1 MPHFPMFINLK
12 DQSVLVVGGGTVA
25 LRKLQKLSPFGAK
38 PVVIAPEISPD
49 IAALPGTR
57 LHRRGF
63 RFFDL
68 YPRPALVI
76 AATDDKRLNHRI
88 SSLCQRRRIPV
99 NVADDPEACSFLFPA
114 LVSRGC
120 FSAGI
125 STGGA
130 SPSAAAYFKD
140 RLNELLPEN
149 LDEILSWLEAQR
161 PALKASVPDQRK
173 RAGLFR
179 ALFDACMVKGAPLT
193 AEEARTLTRPSSVG
207 SVALVGAGCGKAD
220 LITVKGLRL
229 LRQCQAVVYDDL
241 IDPALLEAAPES
253 ALRIY
258 MGKRSGAHS
267 APQSEINQKLIELA
281 RSGLQVVRLKGGDP
295 YLFGRGGEEMA
306 ALLAVNIPCQEVPG
320 IPSAIGIPAEAGIPV
335 THRGISQSLHIITAH
350 TADTRDGLPK
360 DFDALA
366 RLSGTLVFL
375 MGLRQLPK
383 IVSGLMA
390 AGKSGDTPAAVLS
403 GGSAPKPAFVRAP
416 LSRIAQ
422 AADEAGVTS
431 PAIILV
437 GQVAAM
443 DLTAARPLD
452 GLRVGLTGTEEIARK
467 QQHALTALGAETIW
481 LSRAGIRERPFFLDL
496 DGAAKPSSWLVFT
509 SANGVRA
516 FFRQVEPDAVRGCK
530 FAVIGKATGAAL
542 AQYDIRFD
550 LCPEEF
556 TSEALAA
563 ALLEAAAPEEKI
575 FLLRSSL
582 GSPVL
587 PQRLAGAGF
596 SVRDIPLYDLE
607 PADCGVDALP
617 PLNYLTFSSA
627 GGVKLFFKQYNRIP
641 DAVRCVCIGR
651 VTAEELSRHLDAP
664 FSIAEEASVS
674 GIVSAILKDR
684 LSGQRG

>member
-57 LHRRGF
+57 LRRRSF
-63 RFFDL
+63 RLFDL

-76 AATDDKRLNHRI
+76 AATDDKRLNQRI
-88 SSLCQRRRIPV
+88 SVLCQRRHIPV

-114 LVSRGC
+114 LVSQGS

-130 SPSAAAYFKD
+130 SPSAAAYFKEQ
-140 RLNELLPEN
+140 LSELLPEN

-161 PALKASVPDQRK
+161 PVLKAAVPEQSR
-173 RAGLFR
+173 RAGIFR

-193 AEEARTLTRPSSVG
+193 AGETDRITKGASIG

-220 LITVKGLRL
+220 LITERGLRL

-258 MGKRSGAHS
+258 MGKRCGAHS
-267 APQSEINQKLIELA
+267 APQNEINQKLIELA
-281 RSGLQVVRLKGGDP
+281 RSGLRVVRLKGGDP
-295 YLFGRGGEEMA
+295 YLFGRGGEEMT
-306 ALLAVNIPCQEVPG
+306 ALLAANIPCQEVPG

-335 THRGISQSLHIITAH
+335 THRGISQGLHIITAH
-350 TADTRDGLPK
+350 TADTRDGLPA
-360 DFDALA
+360 DFDVLA

-383 IVSGLMA
+383 IASGLMA

-403 GGSAPKPAFVRAP
+403 GGCAPKPAFVRAP

-437 GQVAAM
+437 GRVAAM

-452 GLRVGLTGTEEIARK
+452 GLRVGVTGTEEIAQK
-467 QQHALTALGAETIW
+467 QRHALTALGAETIW
-481 LSRAGIRERPFFLDL
+481 LSRTAIRARPFTLDL
-496 DGAAKPSSWLVFT
+496 DGAAKTSSWLVFT

-516 FFRQVEPDAVRGCK
+516 FFRQVKPDAVRGCQ

-542 AQYDIRFD
+542 DQYDIRFD
-550 LCPEEF
+550 LCPGEF

-563 ALLEAAAPEEKI
+563 ALVKAAKPEDEI
-575 FLLRSSL
+575 FLLRSSI

-587 PQRLAGAGF
+587 PQRLSEAGF

-607 PADCGVDALP
+607 PVDSGETALP
-617 PLNYLTFSSA
+617 SLHYLTFSSA
-627 GGVKLFFKQYNRIP
+627 SGVTLFFRQHNHIP
-641 DAVRCVCIGR
+641 AAVRCVCIGR

-664 FSIAEEASVS
+664 FLIAEEASVS